1 MIRTCSI
8 NESLMLNPSRS
19 ISKSPFESHF
29 YFSFKYVFLQQFQFV
44 SAILART
51 TTSLDD
57 QGSSRSHHFLR
68 FWKAKPASSSTRTS
82 VQSPMDIHLQQ
93 MHWTSGLLLWAE
105 ASVSQA
111 SFSCTGSTGCAC
123 LESYVQR
130 IFSVCGHLTAG
141 RRKRMNTSL
150 EMRACLKLNS
160 RVLKATW
167 ICVFVVQFAKTS
179 HSWNYLK
186 LKWLFPAIL
195 IYYTRK
201 LRYRWQTR
209 ATRKPAKN
217 CSNSTCLQ
225 RCRWQYWPIF
235 MRLAAVASEICE
247 IPRNSLKIK
256 TYKV

>member
-1 MIRTCSI
+1 MFSFRYTYFQYLFKKTQMIRTCSI

-111 SFSCTGSTGCAC
+111 SFSCTGSILAAPA
-123 LESYVQR
+123 S
-130 IFSVCGHLTAG
+130 
-141 RRKRMNTSL
+141 
-150 EMRACLKLNS
+150 
-160 RVLKATW
+160 KATSSGFSPSVGIW
-167 ICVFVVQFAKTS
+167 QRDAGIGWT
-179 HSWNYLK
+179 HPLK
-186 LKWLFPAIL
+186 CAH
-195 IYYTRK
+195 
-201 LRYRWQTR
+201 
-209 ATRKPAKN
+209 A
-217 CSNSTCLQ
+217 
-225 RCRWQYWPIF
+225 
-235 MRLAAVASEICE
+235 
-247 IPRNSLKIK
+247 
-256 TYKV
+256 